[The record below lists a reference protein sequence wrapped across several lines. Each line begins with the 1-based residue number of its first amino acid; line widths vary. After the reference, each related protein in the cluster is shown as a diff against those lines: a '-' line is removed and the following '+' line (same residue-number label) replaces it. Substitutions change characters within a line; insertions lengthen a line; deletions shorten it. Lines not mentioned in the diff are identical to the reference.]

1 MQIAED
7 IGQVAW
13 EQDDCLDHA
22 AASVADIE
30 DGVAAAA
37 AVAEDEA
44 VGGAHWDT
52 AAGLRSGVRIHCDSE
67 GADPVEHSHSVAEHI
82 VAVAGGSGSGVPC
95 DYSQTGH
102 SLLNLPGVE
111 PGDVGHL
118 GAEGPEAERVLE
130 EAFAEG

>member
-22 AASVADIE
+22 AVPAAGIE
-30 DGVAAAA
+30 GEVAAAA

-67 GADPVEHSHSVAEHI
+67 GADPAEHFHSAAECI
-82 VAVAGGSGSGVPC
+82 VAVAGGSRSEVPC

-102 SLLNLPGVE
+102 SLPNLPGVVL
-111 PGDVGHL
+111 GDVGHL
-118 GAEGPEAERVLE
+118 AAEELEVEHVLQ